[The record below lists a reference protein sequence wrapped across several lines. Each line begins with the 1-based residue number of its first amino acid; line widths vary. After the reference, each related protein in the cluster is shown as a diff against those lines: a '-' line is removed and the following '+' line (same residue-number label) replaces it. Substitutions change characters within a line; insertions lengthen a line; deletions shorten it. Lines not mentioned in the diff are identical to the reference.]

1 MLLALAPVL
10 GSAEAADLPADK
22 VTSSESSETSETK
35 DPPKDP
41 PKFWIDTGIGG
52 SNYRWIGGF
61 AAITYAPFSGGMDEL
76 GPRFRIDSGYGGFY
90 YFQNQFGPVGQAPSS
105 IVDGRY
111 FSVTS
116 LVGYAYVSDGLSAS
130 GFIGA
135 NYQYSGLSVNDT
147 SNPTSGARG
156 GVAVSGD
163 VDYRPIKSWSIMAIG
178 AYSSANNTWFSIL
191 GVGYQVSPDV
201 YLGPEVATS
210 GNEFSRRLSAGAACV
225 ASKLAPPSLV
235 SRAGSSTTRKSAT
248 AVMARCSFLLRSS
261 EFQCP
266 GALR

>member
-1 MLLALAPVL
+1 MKKKTVWLMLLALAPVL

-61 AAITYAPFSGGMDEL
+61 AAITYAPFSGGMDES

-130 GFIGA
+130 GFVGA
-135 NYQYSGLSVNDT
+135 NYQYSGLSVSDT

-191 GVGYQVSPDV
+191 GVGYEVSPDV

-210 GNEFSRRLSAGAACV
+210 GNEFSRRLSAGARLRGIKVGPAIL
-225 ASKLAPPSLV
+225 SF
-235 SRAGSSTTRKSAT
+235 AGG
-248 AVMARCSFLLRSS
+248 
-261 EFQCP
+261 FQYDTKIGNGGY
-266 GALR
+266 GALQLSAPIQ